1 VIPGSELITY
11 KDEVDSSLNSEEET
25 KQMAVAVGMIETLG
39 FPAVVEAADAMV
51 KAARVTLVGYEK
63 IGTGRVTVIVR
74 GDVSEVQASVS
85 AGTES
90 VKRVNGGQVLST
102 HIIARPH
109 ENLEYV
115 LPIRYTEEVEQFR
128 EGVGTPRNITRQ

>member
-1 VIPGSELITY
+1 MPI
-11 KDEVDSSLNSEEET
+11 
-25 KQMAVAVGMIETLG
+25 AVGMIETKG

-63 IGTGRVTVIVR
+63 IGSGRVTVIVR
-74 GDVSEVQASVS
+74 GDLSEVQASVS
-85 AGTES
+85 AGTEN
-90 VKRVNGGQVLST
+90 VTRANGGQVLST

-115 LPIRYTEEVEQFR
+115 LPIRYTEAVEQFR
-128 EGVGTPRNITRQ
+128 ESVNPIGGRR

>member
-1 VIPGSELITY
+1 MSI
-11 KDEVDSSLNSEEET
+11 
-25 KQMAVAVGMIETLG
+25 AVGMVETLG

-85 AGTES
+85 AGIES
-90 VKRVNGGQVLST
+90 VKKVRGGQVLSH

-115 LPIRYTEEVEQFR
+115 LPIRYTDDVEQFR
-128 EGVGTPRNITRQ
+128 ERVNPQPIRRP

>member
-1 VIPGSELITY
+1 MSI
-11 KDEVDSSLNSEEET
+11 
-25 KQMAVAVGMIETLG
+25 AVGMIETLG

-74 GDVSEVQASVS
+74 GDVTENVS
-85 AGTES
+85 
-90 VKRVNGGQVLST
+90 RVNGGQVPST

-115 LPIRYTEEVEQFR
+115 LPIRYTEAVEQFR
-128 EGVGTPRNITRQ
+128 ESVNPRPLRRP

>member
-1 VIPGSELITY
+1 MSI
-11 KDEVDSSLNSEEET
+11 
-25 KQMAVAVGMIETLG
+25 AVGMIETLG

-63 IGTGRVTVIVR
+63 IGSGRVTVIVR
-74 GDVSEVQASVS
+74 GEVQASVS
-85 AGTES
+85 AGVES

-115 LPIRYTEEVEQFR
+115 LPMNYTEDVEKFR
-128 EGVGTPRNITRQ
+128 DSLNGPGPLAMGGRRS

>member
-1 VIPGSELITY
+1 LKAVPFIFRKFLEDY
-11 KDEVDSSLNSEEET
+11 KLMSI
-25 KQMAVAVGMIETLG
+25 AVGMVETLG

-74 GDVSEVQASVS
+74 GDVSEVQASVG
-85 AGTES
+85 AGIDS

-115 LPIRYTEEVEQFR
+115 LPIRYTEDVEQFR
-128 EGVGTPRNITRQ
+128 ENVNAIRPYGGRP